1 MAGARLV
8 RATARVRGE
17 GDERTLKDEGEAG
30 QSGEGA
36 SMSTADGRATAVEKV
51 ESADDVVVRR
61 RAERRQKHREV
72 KRAQVR
78 RAKASR
84 QTRALSQEEE
94 QRTADEVRRAT
105 RLEDRSSALAEL
117 SCRRAAHEGDERVHP
132 GREAAR
138 VSLVQRRSATQAS
151 QERQDAGDVEYVG
164 ADDGLPTARMEVE
177 GAPRHVKLDS
187 GARYTI
193 AGTDWMEFGD
203 RIDMEAPVDYVEGI
217 GGFLL
222 DVVGVWRFSLSNVFG
237 EIISVDACIGR
248 MH

>member
-1 MAGARLV
+1 MVRGLRRLVLLVDPRQAVRAKDEEVTTDDRQGAEEQTSVATRVSEQGERENEGTRVSAVLEEMNAEVLAKDGERAKRYIATVRPPMAGARLV

-84 QTRALSQEEE
+84 QTRALAQEEE
-94 QRTADEVRRAT
+94 
-105 RLEDRSSALAEL
+105 L
-117 SCRRAAHEGDERVHP
+117 
-132 GREAAR
+132 
-138 VSLVQRRSATQAS
+138 
-151 QERQDAGDVEYVG
+151 
-164 ADDGLPTARMEVE
+164 
-177 GAPRHVKLDS
+177 
-187 GARYTI
+187 
-193 AGTDWMEFGD
+193 
-203 RIDMEAPVDYVEGI
+203 
-217 GGFLL
+217 
-222 DVVGVWRFSLSNVFG
+222 
-237 EIISVDACIGR
+237 
-248 MH
+248 